1 MKHLFLYILLIS
13 LCACTNTSN
22 KKAGE
27 QLTVDSMTVD
37 YRPARTPYEGFQWKQ
52 VKGAGLSFWA
62 QHNEQIRIMVDPA
75 IPGAVM
81 VREGDAVPHRV
92 MQLFSLKNHSINDV
106 INSLCQQPG
115 WDEAQTCT
123 FKEIESSRSG
133 VHRYVLTPSGEYARE
148 IEQAMKEEPVPS
160 TCNGWGIGNSG
171 MRYFEVH
178 DSHPD
183 KAIFVEVGQ
192 DAPLFDENSI
202 SFTDDTCAT
211 DVLTM
216 QEGILTI
223 GHEVRSFRPDG
234 SDEEYW
240 IIDKTGRLT
249 DMYDKATGGMKNG
262 KPAKVRLKLE
272 YNGKWEDG
280 FAAEYAGVYF
290 VREVLALEKA
300 D

>member
-1 MKHLFLYILLIS
+1 MRHLFFYILFIS

-22 KKAGE
+22 RKVGE
-27 QLTVDSMTVD
+27 QPAADSLAIN
-37 YRPARTPYEGFQWKQ
+37 YRPVRAPYEGFQWMQ
-52 VKGAGLSFWA
+52 VKGCGLSFWA
-62 QHNEQIRIMVDPA
+62 QYNGQIRIMVDPA
-75 IPGAVM
+75 IPGVVM

-92 MQLFSLKNHSINDV
+92 MQLFSLKSRSIDDV
-106 INSLCQQPG
+106 ITSLRQQPG
-115 WDEAQTCT
+115 WDETQTCV
-123 FKEIESSRSG
+123 FKEVKSSRSG
-133 VHRYVLTPSGEYARE
+133 IHRYVLTPSGEYARKM
-148 IEQAMKEEPVPS
+148 EQVMKEEPVPS
-160 TCNGWGIGNSG
+160 TCSGWGVGNSG

-183 KAIFVEVGQ
+183 KAIFVEIGQ

-202 SFTDDTCAT
+202 SFTDDTCET
-211 DVLTM
+211 DVLLV

-234 SDEEYW
+234 SDEEFW
-240 IIDKTGRLT
+240 IIDKTGRLAG
-249 DMYDKATGGMKNG
+249 MYDKVTSGMKNG
-262 KPAKVRLKLE
+262 KPVKVRLKLE

-290 VREVLALEKA
+290 VREVLAVEKA

>member
-1 MKHLFLYILLIS
+1 MRHLFFYILFIS

-22 KKAGE
+22 RKVGE
-27 QLTVDSMTVD
+27 QPAADSLAIN
-37 YRPARTPYEGFQWKQ
+37 YRLVRAPYEGFQWMQ
-52 VKGAGLSFWA
+52 VKGCGLSFWA
-62 QHNEQIRIMVDPA
+62 QYNGQIRIMVDPA
-75 IPGAVM
+75 IPGVVM

-92 MQLFSLKNHSINDV
+92 MQLFSLKSRSIDDV
-106 INSLCQQPG
+106 ITSLRQQPG
-115 WDEAQTCT
+115 WDETQTCV
-123 FKEIESSRSG
+123 FKEVKSSRSG
-133 VHRYVLTPSGEYARE
+133 IHRYVLTPSGEYARKM
-148 IEQAMKEEPVPS
+148 EQVMKEEPVPS
-160 TCNGWGIGNSG
+160 TCSGWGVGNSG

-183 KAIFVEVGQ
+183 KAIFVEIGQ

-202 SFTDDTCAT
+202 SFTDDTCET
-211 DVLTM
+211 DVLLV

-234 SDEEYW
+234 SDEEFW
-240 IIDKTGRLT
+240 IIDKTGRLAG
-249 DMYDKATGGMKNG
+249 MYDKVTGGMKNG
-262 KPAKVRLKLE
+262 KPVKVRLKLE

-290 VREVLALEKA
+290 VREVLAVEKA